1 MKINEVVNEAWG
13 FGYDPTTGR
22 AKGVLG
28 NLASDLVGADN
39 YAAMGKE
46 IHDYNQKNLAQT
58 TKDQAVDAIRQAH
71 KTGQNPLLAPSSK
84 FQQQFELVDNDP
96 PTIQYKNNTFQRDQ
110 YGKWIDFRS
119 GKEAPERFAQIMD
132 RVSPPPPSA
141 PVSQMPLMSPSTP
154 KAATPAGWKTQDGP
168 AVWRSN
174 RPQQPAA
181 PTEPTAAATTG
192 KARVRPTSDGGISVT
207 DKVGQTYTRPAG
219 KDYWIAPTGG
229 IYMPGSPEYQKLNA
243 TAGKR

>member
-1 MKINEVVNEAWG
+1 VKINEVVNEAWG
-13 FGYDPTTGR
+13 MGYDPKTGR

-28 NLASDLVGADN
+28 HLASDLVGADN
-39 YAAMGKE
+39 YAAMGNWK
-46 IHDYNQKNLAQT
+46 HNRSQKDLAQNT
-58 TKDQAVDAIRQAH
+58 AQAAADAIRQAH
-71 KTGQNPLLAPSSK
+71 KTGDLPMVAPGSK

-96 PTIQYKNNTFQRDQ
+96 PTIQYKTNTFQRDE
-110 YGKWIDFRS
+110 YGKWIDFRT

-141 PVSQMPLMSPSTP
+141 PVSQMPLMSPSAP
-154 KAATPAGWKTQDGP
+154 KAAKPANWTPQAGASVWK
-168 AVWRSN
+168 SN

-181 PTEPTAAATTG
+181 PATTASTG
-192 KARVRPTSDGGISVT
+192 KARVRPTGDGGTEIT

-219 KDYWIAPTGG
+219 KDYWTNPQGG